1 LFELLTGREHL
12 QLYGRIKGVP
22 EKDLTHFVDKML
34 DKLSLRPWAD
44 VVSSAYSGGNRR
56 KLSVGIALIGN
67 PPIVYLDEP
76 SSGMDPSSRRSM
88 WDLISSTMAGRAV
101 ILTTHS
107 MEECEALCSRIG
119 IMVSGRLQCL
129 GTAHHL
135 KQRFGQGY
143 QLDVTIGFAKAA
155 HAQSAQVESK
165 QTDQDGIEMQ
175 TMASGDLGPGVR
187 LNSFV
192 ISDMPEGAAA
202 TAQLLER
209 AVQNFQK
216 FIQAN
221 FAGSRLIEAQSNR
234 LKFRIP
240 SNIMSLG
247 QLFTTVEKCRD
258 ALHIEEYSVSQTTLE
273 QIFVHFAKLQ
283 SEERVGAGS
292 MSP

>member
-1 LFELLTGREHL
+1 L

-22 EKDLTHFVDKML
+22 EKDLAHFVDKML

-155 HAQSAQVESK
+155 QAQSAQESK
-165 QTDQDGIEMQ
+165 QADPDGNVADGVEMQ
-175 TMASGDLGPGVR
+175 TMTSGQLSPGLR

-192 ISDMPEGAAA
+192 ITDMPEGTAV
-202 TAQLLER
+202 TAQLLEK
-209 AVQNFQK
+209 AVQNFQN

-221 FAGSRLIEAQSNR
+221 FAGSKLIEVQANR

-258 ALHIEEYSVSQTTLE
+258 VLHVEEYSVSQTTLE
-273 QIFVHFAKLQ
+273 QIFVHFAKMQ
-283 SEERVGAGS
+283 SEERVAAGS